1 MEKHVIVQGAY
12 EKNLKHLSLAIP
24 RNQLVVFT
32 GVSGSGKTT
41 LLFDVIFQEAQRQ
54 YLEAMGFLGIE
65 KPKVESV
72 KNLSP
77 AVHISQ
83 TYKNRNPRSTL
94 GTVTSLYTQLRMIF
108 EKLSL
113 RRCEQCNTLFS
124 QDTAREEVIKSHDS
138 SHVLCTCPTCKDKVP
153 KLTVSHFSF
162 NTEEGSCPVCQG
174 LGVVWEVDL
183 AALLEEDLTLEEG
196 AVKIWKSRYK
206 EYEIERFEGTL
217 SYYELPSSKDLP
229 LKRFSPL
236 QRSLLLYGS
245 DSEQFSMLQH
255 SIPAGETA
263 SPMKTTQNT
272 PRKSSFEGVCT
283 TVLRRLDEHK
293 RPTKETEGY
302 LVQRQCTSCQGERL
316 NKQGRE
322 ATVMGTRL
330 PELTSLSL
338 QALLAWLE
346 DLATKLTPQQN
357 LLIGSFLLDISIKI
371 KNLLQVGLG
380 YLSLDRQVITL
391 SAGETQR
398 IRLASALDSP
408 LTSIIYILDEPT
420 IGLHPADTQEL
431 IAKLKM
437 LRDKGNSVFVI
448 EHDVRVIKEAD
459 TIVELGPG
467 AGRYGGHLLTNGACR
482 EVTNNS
488 SSIIGSYLQQQ
499 NKVGRIPRKPEHGY
513 LSVKDATLH
522 NLSHLDVQFPIGL
535 FTVVTGLSGSGK
547 TTLVF
552 DVLAKDKTLANH
564 FDEVLLIDQPLP
576 WATKRSN
583 VATFMDVYT
592 PIREIFAKEAQTN
605 DRPLTAKSFSFN
617 SPGGRCEVCEGLGTV
632 SSKLIFF
639 EERQVTC
646 PVCRGRQ
653 FDEEVLS
660 VLYKEH
666 SIHDILQ
673 LTVEEAAQVFK
684 GNFALQHKLTI
695 LQDVGLGYLQM
706 GQTLPTLS
714 GGEAQRLKLAKALT
728 SIPKKHTRTLFLMD
742 EPTIGLHPKDVEN
755 FIKLLQEFVRRG
767 ATLIVVEHTIQLIRQ
782 ADWIVDLGPGG
793 GEKGGEVLYAGP
805 LSDILDNET
814 SLTARYLRTEGY

>member
-24 RNQLVVFT
+24 RSQLVVFT

-72 KNLSP
+72 GNLSP

-94 GTVTSLYTQLRMIF
+94 GTVTSLHTQLRMIF

-113 RRCEQCNTLFS
+113 RRCEHCNTLFS
-124 QDTAREEVIKSHDS
+124 QDTASEEVIRAHDS
-138 SHVLCTCPTCKDKVP
+138 SLILCMCPTCKHKVP

-174 LGVVWEVDL
+174 LGGIWEVDL
-183 AALLEEDLTLEEG
+183 DTLLAEDLTLEEG
-196 AVKIWKSRYK
+196 AVKIWKNRYK
-206 EYEIERFEGTL
+206 EYEIERFEGAL
-217 SYYELPSSKDLP
+217 SQYGLPSSEGLP

-245 DSEQFSMLQH
+245 DSEQFTMLQP
-255 SIPAGETA
+255 SIPAG
-263 SPMKTTQNT
+263 KTEIPGKSVQNT
-272 PRKSSFEGVCT
+272 PRKGSFEGVCT
-283 TVLRRLDEHK
+283 TVLRRLDEH
-293 RPTKETEGY
+293 RSPTKETEAY
-302 LVQRQCTSCQGERL
+302 LVQAQCTSCQGERL
-316 NKQGRE
+316 NRQGRD

-330 PELTSLSL
+330 PELSTLSV

-346 DLATKLTPQQN
+346 DLATELTPQQN
-357 LLIGSFLLDISIKI
+357 LLTGSYLLDITTKI
-371 KNLLQVGLG
+371 RNLLQVGLG
-380 YLSLDRQVITL
+380 YLSLERQVLTL
-391 SAGETQR
+391 SAGEIQR
-398 IRLASALDSP
+398 VRLASALDSP

-448 EHDVRVIKEAD
+448 EHDVSVIKESD
-459 TIVELGPG
+459 IIVELGPG
-467 AGRYGGHLLTNGACR
+467 AGRHGGHILTNGTCR
-482 EVTNNS
+482 EVQNNPS
-488 SSIIGSYLQQQ
+488 SVIGPYLEIQE
-499 NKVGRIPRKPEHGY
+499 KVGRIPRKPEHGY

-552 DVLAKDKTLANH
+552 EVLAKDKTLADH
-564 FDEVLLIDQPLP
+564 FDAVLLIDQPLP
-576 WATKRSN
+576 WAMKRST

-592 PIREIFAKEAQTN
+592 PIREIFAKEARSS
-605 DRPLTAKSFSFN
+605 DLPLTAKSFSYN

-646 PVCRGRQ
+646 PVCKGRQ

-660 VLYKEH
+660 VLYKNN

-673 LTVEEAAQVFK
+673 LTVEEAALVFT
-684 GNFALQHKLTI
+684 GNFSIQHKLTI
-695 LQDVGLGYLQM
+695 LQDVGLGYLQL

-728 SIPKKHTRTLFLMD
+728 NIPKNHARTLFLMD

-767 ATLIVVEHTIQLIRQ
+767 ATLIVVEHTIQLIGQ

-793 GEKGGEVLYAGP
+793 GEKGGEVVYAGP
-805 LSDILDNET
+805 LSNILGNET
-814 SLTARYLRTEGY
+814 SQTARYLRSEGY